1 MFENFWTYQLNLPPN
16 VGYELFGKVHL
27 CILAIATVLGGIY
40 VYLFVRAGHSIDPVK
55 SAPTKR
61 GRAERDRAIKILGT
75 LSIILILARI
85 VYVVVMGES
94 LLYELPLH
102 LCSLAG
108 IMCFVYSLTKID
120 FLGRTLYS
128 VCAPGALLAMV
139 FPNGN
144 MYPPISF
151 ITIQSYLFH
160 LIIILFVISILLDG
174 RIRPS
179 LRSTPA
185 TIIFVALLSACVYI
199 FDRIFNVNY
208 MFLNGT
214 DGILPLE
221 YLAKYMGN
229 PGYLIGYFGSMVIC
243 IILMNIKSPRK

>member
-1 MFENFWTYQLNLPPN
+1 M
-16 VGYELFGKVHL
+16 
-27 CILAIATVLGGIY
+27 
-40 VYLFVRAGHSIDPVK
+40 YLFVRAGHTEAPVK
-55 SAPTKR
+55 
-61 GRAERDRAIKILGT
+61 RDRAIKILGT

-85 VYVVVMGES
+85 VYVMVMGEM

-108 IMCFVYSLTKID
+108 IMCFVYSLTNID

-160 LIIILFVISILLDG
+160 LIIILFVISILIDG

-229 PGYLIGYFGSMVIC
+229 PGYLIGYFGAMVIC
-243 IILMNIKSPRK
+243 IILMNIKNPRK